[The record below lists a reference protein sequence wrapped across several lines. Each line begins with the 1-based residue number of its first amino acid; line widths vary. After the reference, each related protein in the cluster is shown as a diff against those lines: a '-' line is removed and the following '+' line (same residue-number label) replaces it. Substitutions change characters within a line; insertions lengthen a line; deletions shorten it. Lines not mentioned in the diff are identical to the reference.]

1 MRGTNRVA
9 QRMSQLGTESA
20 FVVLAKAKAM
30 EAQGKEM
37 VHLEIGEPDFPTPNH
52 IIEAAYEALK
62 QGYTHYTPSKGIPEL
77 RQAIAEEASAV
88 RGIKVDPD
96 NVVVM
101 PGAKPV
107 IFFGM
112 LAVANPGDE
121 IMYPNP
127 GFPVYESMITFVGA
141 KPIPIPLREKNRFSI
156 DVEELKSLI
165 SDKTKMIILN
175 YPHNPT
181 GGSLAR
187 KELEELAAICIERG
201 ILVMAD
207 EVYRRIIYEG
217 EFFSIASVPGMLE
230 NTIILDG
237 FSKTYAMTGWRLGYG
252 IFPKELVEPVERL
265 MTNSVSCTAQYAQR
279 ACIAALKGPQD
290 EAYAMVE
297 EFHRRRDFIV
307 NGVNQIPGMRCLMP
321 PGAFY
326 VFPNIE
332 ETGLTGHEFED
343 KMLDY
348 GVASL
353 SGEAF
358 GEYGKGFVR
367 FSYANSIEN
376 LGRALERIEFGLS
389 QLKAAPRSRA

>member
-1 MRGTNRVA
+1 MKD
-9 QRMSQLGTESA
+9 LGTESA

-30 EAQGKEM
+30 EAKGVDM
-37 VHLEIGEPDFPTPNH
+37 VHLEIGEPDFPTPRH
-52 IIEAAYEALK
+52 IIDAAYRAL
-62 QGYTHYTPSKGIPEL
+62 QDGYTHYTASPGIPEL
-77 RQAIAEEASAV
+77 RQAIADETGSV
-88 RGIKVDPD
+88 RGIKVNPD

-107 IFFGM
+107 IFFGIM
-112 LAVANPGDE
+112 AVANPGDE
-121 IMYPNP
+121 VMYPNP
-127 GFPVYESMITFVGA
+127 GFPVYESMINFVGA
-141 KPIPIPLREKNRFSI
+141 KAVPIPLREEKQFSFDI
-156 DVEELKSLI
+156 EEFKSLVT
-165 SDKTKMIILN
+165 DRTKMIILN

-181 GGSLAR
+181 GGSLSREDLQEVAR
-187 KELEELAAICIERG
+187 ICMERN

-217 EFFSIASVPGMLE
+217 QFFSIASIPDMLR

-252 IFPKELVEPVERL
+252 IFPDDLVEPITRL
-265 MTNSVSCTAQYAQR
+265 MTNSVSCTAQYAQY

-290 EAYAMVE
+290 EPEAMVR
-297 EFHRRRDFIV
+297 EFRRRRDFVV
-307 NGVNQIPGMRCLMP
+307 NGINRIPGMRCLLP

-332 ETGLTGHEFED
+332 DTGMTGDEFAE
-343 KMLDY
+343 KMLDF

-353 SGEAF
+353 AGTAF
-358 GEYGKGFVR
+358 GQYGEGFVR

-376 LGRALERIEFGLS
+376 LGKALERIEYGLS
-389 QLKAAPRSRA
+389 QLKAAPRSRV